1 MQPYLTIDIKNMNSP
16 IKVFYFLAI
25 FSILGCQQDKKSPT
39 APVTTKKKKEVVP
52 RTNQFKEYWYSGKA
66 ELNSYTLKQSRY
78 GEIRD
83 GEVVLV
89 FVTEPFSLSKQ
100 VKLDNPQDAGEDNVS
115 VLKLNNIRKFTTGI
129 YDYSIVTSSFTPV
142 DSENYPHTLK
152 LNTSIQ
158 EWCGH
163 TFTQLNLEEENYN
176 FQQFS
181 YFESDGDTE
190 KTIPAAL
197 LEEELMT
204 HIRLNN
210 GQLPLG
216 EIDMIFSTIYSR
228 FGYHNLKPTKAKI
241 SKTASDTVINYSIAY
256 LKYDRKLSIA
266 VEKKFPY
273 KILSWTEDD
282 GDGLLTEAQ
291 LKKSINEPY
300 WSQKSLDDEAKRK
313 ELQLIK

>member
-1 MQPYLTIDIKNMNSP
+1 MNSQ
-16 IKVFYFLAI
+16 IKAFCFLAI
-25 FSILGCQQDKKSPT
+25 FSIIGCQQDKKLP
-39 APVTTKKKKEVVP
+39 ADLVTTKKKKEVIP
-52 RTNQFKEYWYSGKA
+52 RTSQFKEYWYSGKA

-129 YDYSIVTSSFTPV
+129 YDYSILTSSFTPV
-142 DSENYPHTLK
+142 DSKNYPHTLK

-163 TFTQLNLEEENYN
+163 TFTQLNLEKENYN

-216 EIDMIFSTIYSR
+216 EIDLIFSTIYSR
-228 FGYHNLKPTKAKI
+228 FGYHDLKPTKAKI

-266 VEKKFPY
+266 VEKEFPY

-300 WSQKSLDDEAKRK
+300 WNQKSIGDEAKRK
-313 ELQLIK
+313 ELQLTK

>member
-1 MQPYLTIDIKNMNSP
+1 MNSQ
-16 IKVFYFLAI
+16 IKAFCFLAI
-25 FSILGCQQDKKSPT
+25 FSILGCQQDKKLP
-39 APVTTKKKKEVVP
+39 ADLVTTKKKKEVVP
-52 RTNQFKEYWYSGKA
+52 RTSQFKEYWYSGKA

-100 VKLDNPQDAGEDNVS
+100 VKLDNPQDAGQDNVS

-142 DSENYPHTLK
+142 DSKNYPHTLK

-216 EIDMIFSTIYSR
+216 EIDLIFSTIYSR
-228 FGYHNLKPTKAKI
+228 FGYHDLKPTKAKI

-256 LKYDRKLSIA
+256 LKHDRKLSIT
-266 VEKKFPY
+266 VEKEFPY

-313 ELQLIK
+313 ELQLTK